1 MHLLR
6 NQNLLEGI
14 CWVLPAISEDGG
26 LIPWSL
32 ALARWL
38 LVHDMAPACSLAHGP
53 CDSWSLALGPK
64 DFGSCSWTL
73 HGSWFLALHGWVLYL
88 ALAWCVWLLV
98 LGGVQLMHWKE

>member
-32 ALARWL
+32 ALGPWL
-38 LVHDMAPACSLAHGP
+38 LVHGMAPAGSLAHSP
-53 CDSWSLALGPK
+53 CLALGLWLW
-64 DFGSCSWTL
+64 FLGSWTL

-88 ALAWCVWLLV
+88 ALAWCAWLLV